1 MSATRLRAAL
11 VDRAAAQWTALG
23 VTLEAPAERTVID
36 LEALIGLTAT
46 VAGADARVWRGA
58 IAWCGRHGRFVNSAR
73 LKRVV
78 AEMGVGGDGLAEFAA
93 AARRAGA
100 PPWLAAAATSR
111 SAGDRRALDDLV
123 LVRPTRD
130 ASRLLWFLRAS
141 FGVNARADIVT
152 NLLVRPGFS
161 LTVLE
166 LAHLTRFTKRNTAV
180 ALEDLRLAGVVER
193 QGGGTLGRFRLRDP
207 SGLLRWLD
215 QPDVVSYPDWVA
227 QFAVGVGVLALL
239 EEPAP
244 SERVRA
250 IEARRVVTS
259 LRSAIERAGLPGPDL
274 TATGAAFAAAFDT
287 WVGSLADRWE
297 AAS

>member
-23 VTLEAPAERTVID
+23 VTLQAPAERTVVD

-46 VAGADARVWRGA
+46 VGGADARVWRGA
-58 IAWCGRHGRFVNSAR
+58 IAWCGRHGRFVNNSR

-78 AEMGVGGDGLAEFAA
+78 AEMGVAGDDLAEFAA

-100 PPWLAAAATSR
+100 PPWLPAGAAGR
-111 SAGDRRALDDLV
+111 PDGRRGGPDDLV
-123 LVRPTRD
+123 VVRPSRD
-130 ASRLLWFLRAS
+130 ASRLLWHLRAT
-141 FGVNARADIVT
+141 FGVNARADIVAH
-152 NLLVRPGFS
+152 LVARPGS
-161 LTVLE
+161 ALTVLE

-193 QGGGTLGRFRLRDP
+193 QGGATLGRFRLRDP
-207 SGLLRWLD
+207 SVLLRWLD

-239 EEPAP
+239 EEPARP
-244 SERVRA
+244 SAFGRS
-250 IEARRVVTS
+250 RR
-259 LRSAIERAGLPGPDL
+259 D
-274 TATGAAFAAAFDT
+274 
-287 WVGSLADRWE
+287 
-297 AAS
+297 AS